1 MHPSVAMNNAVAAS
15 VSPADLFGPATEA
28 LRQAKTLFV
37 TVHVNPDGD
46 ALGSALAMVRLCEA
60 AFPHLQ
66 QVDCVMDGEPAEYL
80 CVIPDLPRVKNIHTD
95 TTLLAEYDVALSCD
109 SGSLERLGA
118 CADRYKA
125 AKTTINLDHHV
136 SNTLFADINLLMYDA
151 AASGEVVAH
160 WMEQLGVALTPES
173 ASAIYTT
180 LVTDTGGF
188 RFSST
193 TPYTHRLAAQCVEA
207 GCDHTAIYKNI
218 FEYRPKVQILLI
230 SEAVA
235 AATFELDNQFAWTTV
250 TQAQLGKYKA
260 LEEHTEGVVDALRQ
274 MREVSV
280 AAFFKEMPDGTV
292 KASLRSD
299 KPSINVA
306 EVLIPLGGGG
316 HAAAA
321 GCSFD
326 MTLPEALAL
335 VLPKLRELL

>member
-1 MHPSVAMNNAVAAS
+1 
-15 VSPADLFGPATEA
+15 
-28 LRQAKTLFV
+28 
-37 TVHVNPDGD
+37 
-46 ALGSALAMVRLCEA
+46 
-60 AFPHLQ
+60 
-66 QVDCVMDGEPAEYL
+66 MDGEPAEYL
-80 CVIPDLPRVKNIHTD
+80 CVIPDLHRVKNIHTD
-95 TTLLAEYDVALSCD
+95 TTLLTEYDVALSCD

-118 CADRYKA
+118 CGDRYKA
-125 AKTTINLDHHV
+125 AKTTINLDHHA

-230 SEAVA
+230 SETVA
-235 AATFELDNQFAWTTV
+235 AATFELDNKFAWTTV
-250 TQAQLGKYKA
+250 TQAQLEKYKA

-292 KASLRSD
+292 KVSLRSD

-306 EVLIPLGGGG
+306 DVLIPLGGGG

-326 MTLPEALAL
+326 MTLPDALAL
-335 VLPKLRELL
+335 VLPKLRALL